1 LEWKLISGSFR
12 MHSLNGVEKDQNKIL
27 VENDNG
33 DERKMLADLGYSEKA
48 INYYFE
54 KPYMGG
60 LPDADQVSEMLGTC
74 GDTLKVFLK
83 IDHNTIID
91 VRYQVLGCPGA
102 ISAAMASVDL
112 VKGKDLEYALN
123 IDDGDVFNQL
133 EDVPAKK
140 HHCIQL
146 AVKALHKAIH
156 EYKNGNGRLTNME
169 CRSVCSAPGDCC
181 KNKEFNFNELV
192 KSPM

>member
-1 LEWKLISGSFR
+1 
-12 MHSLNGVEKDQNKIL
+12 MHSLDGIENDQNKIF
-27 VENDNG
+27 VENDNQ

-48 INYYFE
+48 ITYYLE
-54 KPYMGG
+54 KPYMGT
-60 LPDADQVSEMLGTC
+60 LQDADQVSEMLGTC

-83 IDHNTIID
+83 IDHNTIKDI
-91 VRYQVLGCPGA
+91 RYQVLGCPGA

-133 EDVPAKK
+133 VDVPAKK

-146 AVKALHKAIH
+146 AVKALHKAID
-156 EYKNGNGRLTNME
+156 EYKNGKDRLIKME

-181 KNKEFNFNELV
+181 KNKEFNFDELV
-192 KSPM
+192 KSRL